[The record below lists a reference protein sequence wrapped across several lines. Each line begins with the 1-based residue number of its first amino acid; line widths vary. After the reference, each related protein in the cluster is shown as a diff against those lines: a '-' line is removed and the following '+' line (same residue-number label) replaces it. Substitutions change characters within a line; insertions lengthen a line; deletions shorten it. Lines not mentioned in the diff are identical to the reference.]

1 MEKNLKQTSEDV
13 AAQVHELRKDIRRNC
28 GSVSSI
34 AASILAGPM
43 LLWTTRREQKRLD
56 AGITYEPQTFIE
68 RRNWVEA

>member
-1 MEKNLKQTSEDV
+1 MEKNLRKTSADV
-13 AAQVHELRKDIRRNC
+13 AARVHELRKDISRNC
-28 GSVSSI
+28 GSLST
-34 AASILAGPM
+34 AASTLLAGPM